1 MSDILDVV
9 HYLKIEHHSIL
20 EARSASMFRWTCL
33 GIVTSS
39 DGPFQS
45 AFSPFPF
52 LPNDKGRS
60 NLWNIV
66 GFQPEMKGSVQNF
79 RHNNDL
85 VPLL

>member
-39 DGPFQS
+39 DGPTRVHSLLSPFYQKIEVDPTFETFLE
-45 AFSPFPF
+45 FSP
-52 LPNDKGRS
+52 K
-60 NLWNIV
+60 
-66 GFQPEMKGSVQNF
+66 
-79 RHNNDL
+79 
-85 VPLL
+85 